1 MHFNKILT
9 NPLHELG
16 SPWQRAAPCPSR
28 SAGGPAPPLLSGGA
42 DEVWGGVSL
51 GPGRARAIPVGAGAG
66 TLQPPR
72 SCGWGGA
79 ERFPPS
85 RRPRRA
91 RSFCTG
97 VPPPA
102 PAQLRP
108 RARLPTC
115 PAGSPFG
122 HCHAQTVPRPAASDL
137 LCSKGACRP
146 LAAPARAAVCPEL
159 SPCCP
164 TCRRPCCPGPR
175 RKQDTRP
182 SAASAELSLSLTAL
196 RLTED

>member
-1 MHFNKILT
+1 MHFNEILT

-85 RRPRRA
+85 RRPRA
-91 RSFCTG
+91 AG
-97 VPPPA
+97 GAA
-102 PAQLRP
+102 PP
-108 RARLPTC
+108 RASRPGREASARGSATC
-115 PAGSPFG
+115 PCAAASRSPTPNLPRRQPLRALPRADSPPSSRQRPSLQQGCLMPARGPRQGSCLPRAFTLLPYLP
-122 HCHAQTVPRPAASDL
+122 HTLLPRPQEEAGHTS
-137 LCSKGACRP
+137 
-146 LAAPARAAVCPEL
+146 VC
-159 SPCCP
+159 C
-164 TCRRPCCPGPR
+164 
-175 RKQDTRP
+175 
-182 SAASAELSLSLTAL
+182 L
-196 RLTED
+196 R